1 VIRIVCAVRAKLLLF
16 IDRLQR
22 LKARAVVPD
31 VENDQKDKLL
41 IQVPPVLDQ
50 VPPVADDE
58 WLLRLHF
65 SPLHFNDGQLVAS
78 AISLSDLK
86 DRGFS
91 VDRESIVDIQTIQSR
106 ALTQSDRQPEQRET
120 PYLSRFNCAPVRQL
134 RLDDKDAFRVV
145 EAPIDNNPAHAHI
158 LSAQTLGRGSLKQLR
173 VLLLEQLQLDL
184 LTLDQY
190 INSTNLTINK

>member
-1 VIRIVCAVRAKLLLF
+1 VIRIACAVRAKLLLF
-16 IDRLQR
+16 IDRFQR
-22 LKARAVVPD
+22 LKTRALVLD

-41 IQVPPVLDQ
+41 TQVPPVADQ

-106 ALTQSDRQPEQRET
+106 AQSQSDKNPEQRET

-134 RLDDKDAFRVV
+134 KFDDKDAFHVV
-145 EAPIDNNPAHAHI
+145 ECPIDNNPGHAHI
-158 LSAQTLGRGSLKQLR
+158 LSAQTLKKGSLRKLR
-173 VLLLEQLQLDL
+173 LLLLEQLQQELS
-184 LTLDQY
+184 TLDQY
-190 INSTNLTINK
+190 MNITNSTINK